1 MCELTTLALM
11 ATSAAVSAA
20 GGMMTSNAMNT
31 QAKQQNEFQRSM
43 MARNKQMRDAELRR
57 QDEYRLKQEAAMRAG
72 QENLTYEARMKQMK
86 DAQTETQK
94 NIDDLTN
101 DVKQEVAA
109 VPGII
114 EAQSAGNVVAE
125 TDYAKRIKSASA
137 DARKKIQ
144 ALTGL
149 SSYDMAAGKRGM
161 MMDNTNAEINL
172 WNNFR
177 KGSLATTETG
187 LNLMDR
193 VAANTTIAPQTNM
206 LAAGQ
211 LVTGI
216 GNMIGS
222 ATAGGTA
229 QKGIKNLFG

>member
-20 GGMMTSNAMNT
+20 GGMISSKAMNA
-31 QAKQQNEFQRSM
+31 QANQQNEFQRSM
-43 MARNKQMRDAELRR
+43 MARNKQMRDAELQR
-57 QDEYRLKQEAAMRAG
+57 QDEYRLKQEAAMKEG

-86 DAQTETQK
+86 DAQAETQQ
-94 NIDDLTN
+94 NVDDLTN

-125 TDYAKRIKSASA
+125 ADYAKRIKAASA

-149 SSYDMAAGKRGM
+149 SAYDMAAGNRGM
-161 MMDNTNAEINL
+161 MMDNTNADINL

-187 LNLMDR
+187 MNLLDR

-206 LAAGQ
+206 LATGQ
-211 LVTGI
+211 LVSGL

-229 QKGIKNLFG
+229 QKAVKNLFG